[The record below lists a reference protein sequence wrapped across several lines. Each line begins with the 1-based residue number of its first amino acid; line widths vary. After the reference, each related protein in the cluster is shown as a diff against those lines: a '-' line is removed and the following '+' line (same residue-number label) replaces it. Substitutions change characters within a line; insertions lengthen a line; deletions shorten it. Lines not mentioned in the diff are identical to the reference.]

1 LQSTTGGQDK
11 VGLKTFTLMVRDERD
26 RGEAGNGPQT
36 GDGGLRETEG
46 ATIEA
51 SALDAKIDE
60 E

>member
-1 LQSTTGGQDK
+1 
-11 VGLKTFTLMVRDERD
+11 MVRDKRD